1 MSLSRLVGLALT
13 PLLVGGLACSDSSG
27 PNGGSGGDNGG
38 GNGGGNGGAGT
49 PTLSGSVQP
58 ILDANCAG
66 SSCHIGNA
74 SPPFGL
80 NMTSGQTHGNTVD
93 VPSGQVP
100 TMDRIEPGQP
110 DQSYLVHMI
119 QGTFAQV
126 GGTGPKMPLGAGSL
140 SQGQIDTIRDWITA
154 GAPNN

>member
-1 MSLSRLVGLALT
+1 L
-13 PLLVGGLACSDSSG
+13 LLVGGLACSDSSG
-27 PNGGSGGDNGG
+27 PDGGDNGG
-38 GNGGGNGGAGT
+38 GNGGGMVGGT

-58 ILDANCAG
+58 ILNANCTGA
-66 SSCHIGNA
+66 SCHIGNA

-80 NMTSGQTHGNTVD
+80 NMTSGQTHGNTVN

-119 QGTFAQV
+119 QGTFGQV
-126 GGTGPKMPLGAGSL
+126 GGTGPRMPIGGQL
-140 SQGQIDTIRDWITA
+140 SQGEIDTIREWITA
-154 GAPNN
+154 GALNN